1 MKKFAVVKNDLTGVL
16 LVKSLKRGATI
27 IHKVT
32 PQEAIDIRNAPKY
45 FLVMISPDPLTD
57 NTFKVV
63 FDSNPVKGKYLRG
76 TTVTFTAEANHAIRK
91 ITANDE
97 TVTSPVTVNE
107 NMIIEVLCPRVYTV
121 AFAGGEGTEGP
132 TPRHRDAAEDET
144 FALPENTF
152 SKTGYS
158 FIGWTTDGTDI
169 HEVGDVY
176 AMTNRNTTFTAV
188 WEINEYTITF
198 DSDGGSEVAAITQDY
213 GTAVTPPANPA
224 KEGHTFSGWLPE
236 IPATIPAEDI
246 ICVAQ
251 WDAN

>member
-16 LVKSLKRGATI
+16 LVKSRQKGATI

-57 NTFKVV
+57 NTFKVA
-63 FDSNPVKGKYLRG
+63 FDSDPVRGKYLRG
-76 TTVTFTAEANHAIRK
+76 TTVTFTAEANHAIRV

-107 NMIIEVLCPRVYTV
+107 NMIIEVLCLRVYPLV
-121 AFAGGEGTEGP
+121 FAGGEGAEGDAPTESP
-132 TPRHRDAAEDET
+132 KAKDET
-144 FALPENTF
+144 FALPKNTF

-169 HEVGDVY
+169 LGARDVY
-176 AMTNRNTTFTAV
+176 TMTDSDTTFTAV

-198 DSDGGSEVAAITQDY
+198 DSDGGSEVVAITQDY
-213 GTAVTPPANPA
+213 GTAVTPPADPT
-224 KEGHTFSGWLPE
+224 KDGCTFSGWLPE

-251 WDAN
+251 WEAK